1 MKELSLHVLDI
12 VHNSLAAG
20 ASHIRILLSEDEV
33 GILTLTIGDDG
44 RGMNAGEAE
53 RAVDPFY
60 TTRKTRRVGLGLP
73 LLKMA
78 AELTGGS
85 LTLVSSSETDGG
97 RNHGTSVTAVF
108 DTKSVNMMPVG
119 DMAATVCAVLQGY
132 PEVECDFRHTG
143 PGLNVSLDTT
153 ELRSVLGADIP
164 LSSPDVLQWV
174 TDYLSQQYQTQITA

>member
-12 VHNSLAAG
+12 VQNSLAAG
-20 ASHIRILLSEDEV
+20 ASHIRILLSEDEE
-33 GILTLTIGDDG
+33 GLLTLTISDDG

-60 TTRKTRRVGLGLP
+60 TTRKSRRVGLGLP
-73 LLKMA
+73 LFQMA

-85 LTLVSSSETDGG
+85 LTLMTSPKTDTS

-108 DTKSVNMMPVG
+108 HTKSVNMMPVG
-119 DMAATVCAVLQGY
+119 DMTATVCAILQGH
-132 PEVECDFRHTG
+132 PEADCYFRHTG
-143 PGLNVSLDTT
+143 PGVEVSLNTA

-164 LSSPDVLQWV
+164 LSSPEVLRWV
-174 TDYLSQQYQTQITA
+174 TEYLAQQYNT